1 MQSSDR
7 VLARRY
13 AAALFLSASEKGQA
27 ASVRQELS
35 DAYRAV
41 VGQLE
46 ALKSPR
52 TGVAAK
58 KELVRKSLGAAVPAR
73 ISHFFDLLID
83 KKRVGLLPHIVSDL
97 GRIHDEH
104 HGRVRA
110 QVRAAAEL
118 SPAEADTLTQRLKRF
133 SGKDVQ
139 LEVKV
144 DPDLLGGLVV
154 RMGDTVLDGS
164 LQGKLKRLS
173 QTLTNA

>member
-13 AAALFLSASEKGQA
+13 AQALFLAAAENGQA
-27 ASVRQELS
+27 GSVRQELS

-52 TGVAAK
+52 TGGAAK
-58 KELVRKSLGAAVPAR
+58 KELVRKALGGGAPAR
-73 ISHFFDLLID
+73 VSHFFDLLID

-118 SPAEADTLTQRLKRF
+118 SGADAERLAQRLKRF
-133 SGKDVQ
+133 SGKDVT
-139 LEVKV
+139 LEVRV
-144 DPDLLGGLVV
+144 DPELLGGLVV
-154 RMGDTVLDGS
+154 RMGDTVIDGS
-164 LQGKLKRLS
+164 LQGKLRRLS